1 MKTESVKAFEKRYRR
16 NGGKMIYRRKNKEE
30 TVETILEE
38 YVRPG
43 LKSHGGGIV
52 LEGIRNKTAYIRLT
66 GHCSGCPSAK
76 YTLENLVKEE
86 VLKHTDLVEDVRL
99 DEAVSQELYD
109 FARQIL
115 SGSHLAEN

>member
-1 MKTESVKAFEKRYRR
+1 M
-16 NGGKMIYRRKNKEE
+16 
-30 TVETILEE
+30 
-38 YVRPG
+38 
-43 LKSHGGGIV
+43 
-52 LEGIRNKTAYIRLT
+52 
-66 GHCSGCPSAK
+66 
-76 YTLENLVKEE
+76 KEE